1 MQKSSNSKLLT
12 NSELLIEKLM
22 TDTDDANE
30 LLFYISDLFNIEN
43 ERYSNMLSNAL
54 LRYAYLPCLVKSLCI
69 LSSKT

>member
-1 MQKSSNSKLLT
+1 MQKSSNFKLLT

-43 ERYSNMLSNAL
+43 ERY
-54 LRYAYLPCLVKSLCI
+54 
-69 LSSKT
+69 